1 VTTVTTNV
9 EAQMV
14 LALACLI
21 VAAIVLGFAWIMG
34 VFAVAPR
41 RARQLQA
48 AARPAIGPAPRRNV
62 IQVKPTEI
70 KVIDR

>member
-1 VTTVTTNV
+1 MTTNV
-9 EAQMV
+9 EAQ
-14 LALACLI
+14 LALAFACLI
-21 VAAIVLGFAWIMG
+21 TAAILLGFAWIMG

-41 RARQLQA
+41 RARQLQS
-48 AARPAIGPAPRRNV
+48 ARPAIRPAPRRNV